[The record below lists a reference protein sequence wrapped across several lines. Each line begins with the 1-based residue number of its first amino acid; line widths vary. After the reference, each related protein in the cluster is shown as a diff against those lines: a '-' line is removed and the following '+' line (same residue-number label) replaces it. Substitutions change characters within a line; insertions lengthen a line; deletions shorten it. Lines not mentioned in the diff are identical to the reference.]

1 VSAALRLWSRNRG
14 LARSIAAGYFWPGAE
29 RQDIVQEAEIGLW
42 IAARAWDPAGTATFK
57 TFAALV
63 IHRRLTTLLKS
74 ALRERQRALNEAM
87 RAVVND
93 DGDEVALVEL
103 VPDQF
108 DTERVVVA
116 RDTLA
121 RLVAAL
127 EHLSPLERAAVAR
140 AANGERYAG
149 EKNIDNALTRAR
161 IKLRKAAA

>member
-1 VSAALRLWSRNRG
+1 
-14 LARSIAAGYFWPGAE
+14 
-29 RQDIVQEAEIGLW
+29 
-42 IAARAWDPAGTATFK
+42 
-57 TFAALV
+57 
-63 IHRRLTTLLKS
+63 
-74 ALRERQRALNEAM
+74 M
-87 RAVVND
+87 
-93 DGDEVALVEL
+93 
-103 VPDQF
+103 PDQF